1 MSSAARSVS
10 PYVAL
15 VSVLVGVFIAADDQT
30 VIVTVLPQIMLD
42 MRVPVTELD
51 KASWTVTGYL
61 LGYLVAMPLIGRVSD
76 VWGRRQVFFAAMAV
90 FMAGSVAVAVV
101 PDLESMLPFELPP
114 GAEFPD
120 FEILIAARVFQA
132 IGAGALVP
140 VAIAIA
146 GDLFP
151 AGRRGLPLGLIGA
164 SAEAGGVIGPLW
176 GGLVPQQMDRLWNAI
191 WSNAPVAQ
199 GLAEWLNQE
208 QGWRWVFWI
217 NIPLSLVVLALVIWL
232 LPTSPRTAAR
242 VDYVGGALI
251 AASLAAMTLG
261 LARIGEPDALMVGY
275 LLLSAVALGLF
286 IRRQLSHPQPL
297 LPMSVFRG
305 AAFGAASGTHVFVG
319 AALII
324 GMVTLPL
331 MANTVMGLTPLD
343 GGLWLMRMTAAMP
356 VGAIVGGLAC
366 QRWDYRVPT
375 AAGLVLAAVGFA
387 LMAGWDTNIRDPALT
402 VHLVIAGLG
411 FGLLIA
417 PISLAA
423 TDSVEEGARG
433 GAAGI
438 VTATRIVGMTL
449 GLAALTAWGSDR
461 FTGLAA
467 HIALPLPVV
476 GETSA
481 EYQRRVDQFDA
492 ELSGVGVTIFN
503 EFFVVAAALC
513 LAALIPA
520 AWMAW
525 SRRRSQ
531 VLEG

>member
-1 MSSAARSVS
+1 MNSAARNIS
-10 PYVAL
+10 PYAAL
-15 VSVLVGVFIAADDQT
+15 VPVLVGVFIAADDQT

-42 MRVPVTELD
+42 MRVAVTELD
-51 KASWTVTGYL
+51 RASWTITGYL
-61 LGYLVAMPLIGRVSD
+61 LGYLAAMPLIGRVSD

-90 FMAGSVAVAVV
+90 FMAGSVAVALV
-101 PDLESMLPFELPP
+101 PDLESMLPFEVPP
-114 GAEFPD
+114 GVEFPD
-120 FEILIAARVFQA
+120 FELLIAARVFQA

-151 AGRRGLPLGLIGA
+151 AGQRGLPLGLIGA

-176 GGLVPQQMDRLWNAI
+176 GGLLPEQMDRLWSAI
-191 WSNAPVAQ
+191 WSKAPVAQ
-199 GLAEWLNQE
+199 GLADWLSQE

-217 NIPLSLVVLALVIWL
+217 NIPLSIVVLALVIWL
-232 LPTSPRTAAR
+232 LPTSPRTSAR
-242 VDYVGGALI
+242 VDYTGGALI
-251 AASLAAMTLG
+251 AASLASMTLG
-261 LARIGEPDALMVGY
+261 LARIGEPDALLVGY
-275 LLLSAVALGLF
+275 LVISVAALGLF
-286 IRRQLSHPQPL
+286 VRRQLSHPQPL
-297 LPMSVFRG
+297 LPMSVFKG

-356 VGAIVGGLAC
+356 VGAIIGGLAC
-366 QRWDYRVPT
+366 QRLDYRVPA
-375 AAGLVLAAVGFA
+375 AAGLVLAAVGFG
-387 LMAGWDTNIRDPALT
+387 LMAGWDTDIRDPALT
-402 VHLVIAGLG
+402 LHLVIAGLG

-417 PISLAA
+417 PISLVAI
-423 TDSVEEGARG
+423 DSVEEGARG

-449 GLAALTAWGSDR
+449 GLAALTAWGSSR
-461 FTGLAA
+461 FTGLAS
-467 HIALPLPVV
+467 HILLPLPIT
-476 GETSA
+476 GETST
-481 EYQRRVDQFDA
+481 EFQQRVDRFDA

-513 LAALIPA
+513 IAALVPA

-525 SRRRSQ
+525 NSSRAPAH
-531 VLEG
+531 